1 MNNVNS
7 TPYLRTSREF
17 PEDLNRLCQE
27 VNKAYVDTANVVNA
41 RTIGIYPT
49 TRAAV
54 TGNIYYLE
62 GRQRFQS
69 QREVY
74 IFGAIA
80 AGSSLSIP
88 YVVSGFSEFVKIY
101 GTCLTD
107 GTDLSDDEDARPI
120 PYVSNTPDDD
130 IELRVDTI
138 TNDIIITVGSACAN
152 ILKGLIVLEWISS
165 V

>member
-7 TPYLRTSREF
+7 SPYLRTSREF
-17 PEDLNRLCQE
+17 PEDLKRLTQE
-27 VNKAYVDTANVVNA
+27 IDKAYIDTANVVNA

-62 GRQRFQS
+62 GRHQYQS

-74 IFGAIA
+74 LFGAIA
-80 AGSSLSIP
+80 AGAVLLIP
-88 YVVSGFSEFVKIY
+88 YKLNGFFQFVNIY

-107 GTDLSDDEDARPI
+107 VPDARPI
-120 PYVSNTPDDD
+120 PYVSNTANMN
-130 IELRVDTI
+130 IELRVDTVGLNI
-138 TNDIIITVGSACAN
+138 VITVGTASPN
-152 ILKGLIVLEWISS
+152 ITQGLIVLEWISS

>member
-7 TPYLRTSREF
+7 SPYLRTSREF
-17 PEDLNRLCQE
+17 PEEMKSLCQE
-27 VNKAYVDTANVVNA
+27 VNKSYVDIANAVNA

-49 TRAAV
+49 TRAAI

-62 GRQRFQS
+62 GRQRYQS

-74 IFGAIA
+74 LFGAIA

-88 YVVSGFSEFVKIY
+88 YILNGFYQFVNIY

-107 GTDLSDDEDARPI
+107 GTDLASDEDARPI
-120 PYVSNTPDDD
+120 PYVSNTANDS
-130 IELRVDTI
+130 IELRVDI
-138 TNDIIITVGSACAN
+138 ASNEIIITVGSACAN
-152 ILKGLIVLEWISS
+152 IIQGLIVLEWISS

>member
-7 TPYLRTSREF
+7 SPYLRTSREF

-27 VNKAYVDTANVVNA
+27 VNKSYLDIANVVNA

-54 TGNIYYLE
+54 TGNVYYLE
-62 GRQRFQS
+62 GRQRYQS

-74 IFGAIA
+74 LFGEIV
-80 AGSSLSIP
+80 AGSTLDIP
-88 YVVSGFSEFVKIY
+88 YILNGFFQFVNIY

-107 GTDLSDDEDARPI
+107 VPDARPV
-120 PYVSNTPDDD
+120 PYVSNTANMD
-130 IELRVDTI
+130 IELRVDTVNLNIVI
-138 TNDIIITVGSACAN
+138 TNGSAAPN
-152 ILKGLIVLEWISS
+152 ITQGLIVLEWISS